1 MFKSL
6 KIGNSFS
13 NPSFLCK
20 FRGKNGGR
28 GKERVCVC
36 LLGGFCICDLSSCHW
51 RLEKKENST
60 FDRWFYILSFIFL
73 TPFVINNRRRL
84 VIL

>member
-20 FRGKNGGR
+20 IRGKKGGR
-28 GKERVCVC
+28 ESVCV
-36 LLGGFCICDLSSCHW
+36 LGGLCTSDLRSCHW

-60 FDRWFYILSFIFL
+60 FNKWFSILSFYFL